1 MVKNEKKY
9 QINQN
14 HFKKYRKRNISF
26 NINGVTK
33 VSKDCTF
40 FKI

>member
-1 MVKNEKKY
+1 MKITLKILKK
-9 QINQN
+9 
-14 HFKKYRKRNISF
+14 NISF
-26 NINGVTK
+26 DTNGVTK